1 MYMCMLIQLC
11 PTVCDTRDCSSPGSS
26 VHGILLAR
34 ILECVAISS
43 SRDLFN
49 PGIEPK
55 SLASPALA
63 GGFFTMSAT
72 WEAQCNRAGGLSEE
86 VIKEGLSG
94 RCHRRSEILKELA
107 A

>member
-1 MYMCMLIQLC
+1 
-11 PTVCDTRDCSSPGSS
+11 
-26 VHGILLAR
+26 
-34 ILECVAISS
+34 
-43 SRDLFN
+43 
-49 PGIEPK
+49 
-55 SLASPALA
+55 
-63 GGFFTMSAT
+63 MSAT